1 MKKLLILF
9 GVFDIITLAR
19 NYKQIIP
26 SPSTWTDFPLLGL
39 SNSFLYLSLI
49 FSAFFLIRQ
58 SKIGLWLT
66 YLQFPLRMTFL
77 VLSLGF
83 LLLTT
88 NFLNKPEPTYRI
100 MLWILIG
107 LEFFRLILTILIH
120 KKYFSK
126 SKVAVI

>member
-19 NYKQIIP
+19 NYKQLIP
-26 SPSTWTDFPLLGL
+26 SPSAWTDFPLIGL

-49 FSAFFLIRQ
+49 FSAYFLIRQ

-66 YLQFPLRMTFL
+66 YLQFPFRMAFL

-88 NFLNKPEPTYRI
+88 KFLNNPATPYRI
-100 MLWILIG
+100 MLWVLIG
-107 LEFFRLILTILIH
+107 VEFLRLILTIIIQLL
-120 KKYFSK
+120 SK
-126 SKVAVI
+126 PIT

>member
-26 SPSTWTDFPLLGL
+26 SSSTWTDFPLIGL

-66 YLQFPLRMTFL
+66 YLQFPLRLTFL

-88 NFLNKPEPTYRI
+88 KFLNNPETPYRI

-107 LEFFRLILTILIH
+107 VELLRLILTIIIH
-120 KKYFSK
+120 KRYFSRP
-126 SKVAVI
+126 KVVSS

>member
-26 SPSTWTDFPLLGL
+26 SPSTLPDFQLIGL
-39 SNSFLYLSLI
+39 SNNFLYLSLI

-66 YLQFPLRMTFL
+66 YLQFTFRIAFL

-88 NFLNKPEPTYRI
+88 KFLNNPETPYRI
-100 MLWILIG
+100 MLWVLIG
-107 LEFFRLILTILIH
+107 VEFLRLILTIIIH
-120 KKYFSK
+120 KRYFSK
-126 SKVAVI
+126 SKVAIS

>member
-9 GVFDIITLAR
+9 GIFDIITLVR

-26 SPSTWTDFPLLGL
+26 SQSILTDSPLIGL

-66 YLQFPLRMTFL
+66 YLQFTFRIAFL

-88 NFLNKPEPTYRI
+88 KFLNNPETPYRI
-100 MLWILIG
+100 MLWVLIG
-107 LEFFRLILTILIH
+107 VEFLRLILTIIIH
-120 KKYFSK
+120 KRYFSRP
-126 SKVAVI
+126 KVAIS